1 MLNDIHSKFSKNSWC
16 DVLRNIARTYIK
28 NSDSRFRMFWYRSTT
43 DNTTKA
49 WLTLVKVEPFQPT
62 KQKKGGQGDE
72 IALNHVEFL
81 PLCG

>member
-1 MLNDIHSKFSKNSWC
+1 
-16 DVLRNIARTYIK
+16 
-28 NSDSRFRMFWYRSTT
+28 MFWYRSTT

-62 KQKKGGQGDE
+62 ETKKGGGGGGDE

>member
-1 MLNDIHSKFSKNSWC
+1 
-16 DVLRNIARTYIK
+16 
-28 NSDSRFRMFWYRSTT
+28 MFWYRSTT
-43 DNTTKA
+43 DNTTKT

-62 KQKKGGQGDE
+62 ETKKKGGTGWDGGDE